1 MTNDGF
7 AFATGVLLVEARQGT
22 VADRLVLGIDAEG
35 DRSIAGED
43 RRRGETGVDLRIV
56 VTADVVRQTDGIDP
70 SGTID
75 LPLATDRVG
84 ETVPETGTERIEIDD
99 LDLRIVDRD
108 RKIRD
113 RRWIVQEM
121 ESDLPIAREMPR
133 TSRRRR
139 RWMRKLKDRQIPDR
153 EKNCE
158 TEGLS
163 QVARKVAK
171 VVPLA
176 MRMKRPGE

>member
-1 MTNDGF
+1 MNFDTE
-7 AFATGVLLVEARQGT
+7 VPLVEAQQDI
-22 VADRLVLGIDAEG
+22 VADRPVPETGAEG
-35 DRSIAGED
+35 DLSTAGGD
-43 RRRGETGVDLRIV
+43 RQREETGVDLRIV
-56 VTADVVRQTDGIDP
+56 VIADVVRQTAGIDP

-84 ETVPETGTERIEIDD
+84 ETVPETGTGRIEIGD
-99 LDLRIVDRD
+99 LDLGIVDRD
-108 RKIRD
+108 RKIKD
-113 RRWIVQEM
+113 HRWIVQEM
-121 ESDLPIAREMPR
+121 ENDLPIARGTLR
-133 TSRRRR
+133 TRRRTR
-139 RWMRKLKDRQIPDR
+139 KWMKKLKDRLIRDR

-176 MRMKRPGE
+176 MRMKRSGE